1 MKSKTSITLSKEVL
15 AALDRFRGKAENRS
29 RLIEKALREY
39 LIRQA
44 RAEREKKDRDILD
57 RNAAFLNNETEDVL
71 SYQVKK

>member
-15 AALDRFRGKAENRS
+15 AALDRFRGKFENRS
-29 RLIEKALREY
+29 RLVEKALREY
-39 LIRQA
+39 LIRQV

-57 RNAAFLNNETEDVL
+57 RNAAFLNDEAEDVL

>member
-1 MKSKTSITLSKEVL
+1 MKSKTSITLSREVL
-15 AALDRFRGKAENRS
+15 AALDRSRGKAENRS

-39 LIRQA
+39 LTRQA

-57 RNAAFLNNETEDVL
+57 RNAAFLNDEAEDVL

>member
-1 MKSKTSITLSKEVL
+1 MKSKTSITLSREVL

-39 LIRQA
+39 LTRQA

-57 RNAAFLNNETEDVL
+57 RNAAFLNDEAEDVL
-71 SYQVKK
+71 TYQVKK